1 METIVFNG
9 WAASKAAW
17 DLCRFRRDA
26 IVQYLDPEPPRAGDG
41 EVVVVGWSM
50 GAARAIRWA
59 RANAQKVKGLILV
72 APMVRMMEETATSWK
87 GMSERRLAAF
97 LRGMQL
103 THGEGFFGP
112 PPGKPNP
119 YQADTDENLEKG
131 LKFLHDTDV
140 REDARALKGLFP
152 KWIFHS
158 ERDGI
163 VNPANSSYLKE
174 VWPEAALKWVAGTE
188 HALSIMIPEEIDEAV
203 ISCIGVA

>member
-1 METIVFNG
+1 MDAIVFNG
-9 WAASKAAW
+9 WAASRRAW
-17 DLCRFRRDA
+17 DLCAFPRRT
-26 IVQYLDPEPPRAGDG
+26 IVQYLDADPAPRG
-41 EVVVVGWSM
+41 EAVVVVGWSM
-50 GAARAIRWA
+50 GAARAISWA
-59 RANAQKVKGLILV
+59 AANPTLVKGLVLV
-72 APMVRMMEETATSWK
+72 APMVRMMEDAESGWK

-97 LRGMQL
+97 MKGMQL

-119 YQADTDENLEKG
+119 YEADSDENLAKG

-140 REDARALKGLFP
+140 RSEARSLKGMFP

-163 VNPANSSYLKE
+163 VNPANASYLKE
-174 VWPEAALKWVAGTE
+174 IWPEATLRWVGGTE

-203 ISCIGVA
+203 ISCL